1 LKNLMSVHT
10 YPGVGWAE
18 RPFGNRIALYSG
30 EYLTFLPL
38 ISRFENDEGGIR
50 VEQAG
55 FQCLRTYSCS
65 GNNDADL
72 LLTLGENGVPCAQW
86 T

>member
-1 LKNLMSVHT
+1 MSGHT

-18 RPFGNRIALYSG
+18 WPFGNRIALYCG
-30 EYLTFLPL
+30 EYFTVLPL
-38 ISRFENDEGGIR
+38 ILQFENDEGGIGI
-50 VEQAG
+50 EQTG
-55 FQCLRTYSCS
+55 FQYLRSYSCS

-72 LLTLGENGVPCAQW
+72 LLTLGENGVPCAQG